1 MWKYILIKVMIFH
14 SYRLIKKLL
23 EDKHFKLLME
33 ACHVIGLTAIAKMCS
48 ICYCCYFAFMVPYFF
63 LALDTCKSDFFPVIK
78 I

>member
-48 ICYCCYFAFMVPYFF
+48 ICCCCYFTFMVPYFF
-63 LALDTCKSDFFPVIK
+63 LALDTCKM
-78 I
+78 